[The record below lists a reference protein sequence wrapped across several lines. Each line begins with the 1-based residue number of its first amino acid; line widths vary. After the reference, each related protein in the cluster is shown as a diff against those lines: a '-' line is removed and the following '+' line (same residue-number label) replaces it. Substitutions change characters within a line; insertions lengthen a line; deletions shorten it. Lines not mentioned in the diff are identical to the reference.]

1 MAKNKCSKMKKKL
14 KGRNGITLIALVI
27 TIIVLL
33 ILVGVT
39 IASITGDN
47 GILGKAQSANEKN
60 KNATELEKVNL
71 AVSDANIE
79 KNSNNK
85 ELTKEILQ
93 KAFDNEFGEGEAII
107 SNKQSDG
114 SFIAT
119 IKDNEYIIDNNN
131 NVAKNDIE
139 KVNDANPGEFSGEG
153 TETNPYLIE
162 SIEDMVNLAT
172 NVNNG
177 ENYEGKYFKLKQNLD
192 FNSIKSYVDANSKY
206 LYNSNKCGYEEN
218 ESGTEI
224 KTLCTT
230 GEGFITIGREADKAF
245 SGIFDGNNCKIKN
258 LYINIENIP
267 TGKDYN
273 IGLFGMIENN
283 EIKNLSVTGKITTAA
298 PVGDV
303 GGIVG
308 YANNNNTSV
317 TIENCSSAV
326 NISSHNTSG
335 GDVGGIVGCAF
346 GSIKKCTNIGN
357 IEIEADL
364 ENGGSYIGGIA
375 GIASPFYGLEE
386 EEGLSNCINKG
397 DIYSYAK
404 GNTGLVDVDAGGIV
418 GYNNGIVIDNCINYA
433 NVYGKCDIN
442 SANVGGITG
451 YNDSYDGHIA
461 TVKKCQNNGSI
472 KGESNKKDVYIG
484 GISGYSEKTSIVEE
498 SINYGELEGIA
509 SNGTVYK
516 DNIVGKIEE

>member
-1 MAKNKCSKMKKKL
+1 MAKNKCSKMKEKL
-14 KGRNGITLIALVI
+14 KGKNGITLIALVI

-39 IASITGDN
+39 IASITGEN
-47 GILGKAQSANEKN
+47 GILSKAQSANEKN

-93 KAFDNEFGEGEAII
+93 KAFDNEFGEGESII
-107 SNKQSDG
+107 SDKQSDG

-153 TETNPYLIE
+153 TKTNPYLIE

-335 GDVGGIVGCAF
+335 GDVGGIVGCTF

-484 GISGYSEKTSIVEE
+484 GISGYSEKTSLVEE
-498 SINYGELEGIA
+498 SINYGKLEGIA

>member
-39 IASITGDN
+39 IASITGEN

-60 KNATELEKVNL
+60 ENATELEKVNL

-79 KNSNNK
+79 KISNNNK

-107 SNKQSDG
+107 SDKQSDG

-119 IKDNEYIIDNNN
+119 IKDNEYIIDNNS

-153 TETNPYLIE
+153 TKTNPYLIE

-245 SGIFDGNNCKIKN
+245 SGIFDGNNCTIKN

-267 TGKDYN
+267 TGKDYT
-273 IGLFGMIENN
+273 IGLFGMIKNN
-283 EIKNLSVTGKITTAA
+283 EIKNLSVTGKITTAT
-298 PVGDV
+298 VNYV

-326 NISSHNTSG
+326 NISHNAAG
-335 GDVGGIVGCAF
+335 YVGGIVGCMY

-357 IEIEADL
+357 IESETDL
-364 ENGGSYIGGIA
+364 ENSSSYIGGIA
-375 GIASPFYGLEE
+375 GIAAKGFSEGEE
-386 EEGLSNCINKG
+386 VLSNCINKG
-397 DIYSYAK
+397 DIYGYAK
-404 GNTGLVDVDAGGIV
+404 GNTRLLDVSAGGIV
-418 GYNNGIVIDNCINYA
+418 GYNNGHVIDNCINYA

-451 YNDSYDGHIA
+451 YNDSWDGYIA

-472 KGESNKKDVYIG
+472 KGESNKKDVHIG
-484 GISGYSEKTSIVEE
+484 GISGYSEKTSLVEE